1 MIARRSLA
9 RTRRLRAGIDFG
21 PQLRVG
27 ARVEAEAGGYRVT
40 TAENGLEALAALAN
54 EVPDLMLLDIQ
65 MPGMGGEDVVMTM
78 QQDVP
83 FLIHS
88 TLRDSD
94 PRVVKLM
101 ELGALGRVSSQT
113 LLADVARALD
123 E

>member
-1 MIARRSLA
+1 MARQHILIVNYNALICDVTSQILK
-9 RTRRLRAGIDFG
+9 RR
-21 PQLRVG
+21 
-27 ARVEAEAGGYRVT
+27 GYRVT
-40 TAENGLEALAALAN
+40 TAENGLEALSALAT

-88 TLRDSD
+88 PLRDSD
-94 PRVVKLM
+94 PRVVRLM

-123 E
+123 G